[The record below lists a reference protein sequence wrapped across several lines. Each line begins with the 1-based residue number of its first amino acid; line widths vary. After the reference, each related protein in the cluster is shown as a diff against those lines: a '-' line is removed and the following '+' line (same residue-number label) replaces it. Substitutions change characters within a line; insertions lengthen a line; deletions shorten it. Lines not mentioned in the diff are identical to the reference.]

1 MDDLININEEYNKLK
16 SKDNNDSNHHMRKIN
31 SERKFTS
38 GILKRQR
45 VRKES
50 NFCKREKG
58 DNNNNNNN
66 NNSIKWDNKTINE
79 QKDYRK
85 KHPLDKEKLKSSIS
99 KYTSIED
106 NDDIYIKGLK
116 KVNEIKGNDE
126 IINKI
131 FNTLNENISKKKHL
145 KRNKS
150 CLMIGK
156 FKRKLNLKYFYMITE
171 KEKIFDESLGE
182 EQKLTLQNTLFN
194 KISKNIKQKDSNNS
208 INE

>member
-1 MDDLININEEYNKLK
+1 MEHNNLNIDDEYSKLK
-16 SKDNNDSNHHMRKIN
+16 HQDNNESNHHMRKIN
-31 SERKFTS
+31 SERKLTS

-45 VRKES
+45 IRKQS
-50 NFCKREKG
+50 HFLKREKG
-58 DNNNNNNN
+58 NNNIN
-66 NNSIKWDNKTINE
+66 NNSIKWDNKTISE
-79 QKDYRK
+79 QQDYRK

-99 KYTSIED
+99 KYTSIDD

-131 FNTLNENISKKKHL
+131 FNTLNENIAKKKKL

-156 FKRKLNLKYFYMITE
+156 YKRKLNLKYFYMITE
-171 KEKIFDESLGE
+171 KEKIFDENLE
-182 EQKLTLQNTLFN
+182 KKQKLNLQNNIFN
-194 KISKNIKQKDSNNS
+194 KISKNIKKKDSNN
-208 INE
+208 E